1 MHRRCRGGAE
11 AVQEGV
17 GGCRSAGVP
26 VRTSVRTSASRSQRK
41 RPAART
47 RSAILS
53 KALVVDSWLQ
63 PLAIAVLTSAPA
75 DAPEKLEAEAEK
87 RALGTFGRERACH
100 APR

>member
-1 MHRRCRGGAE
+1 M
-11 AVQEGV
+11 QEGAGAQSRGV
-17 GGCRSAGVP
+17 GVP
-26 VRTSVRTSASRSQRK
+26 GRTSVRTSASRSQRK

-53 KALVVDSWLQ
+53 KARVVDSWLQ

-75 DAPEKLEAEAEK
+75 DAPEKLEAEASK